1 FHFAASKELTQA
13 VIDAKS
19 IAIAYETVEAA
30 DGSLPLLIPMSEVA
44 GRMAAQEGAVFLE
57 KSNGGLGILL
67 GGIPGVEPAKV
78 LVLGGGVVGVNAAKI
93 AAGMGADVSIMD
105 VDMTKLRYLDDILPK
120 NINTVYSSESIIRA
134 MLPTVGLI
142 IGAVLIPGADAPKL
156 IPRDMHKK
164 MRPISEMFNWGQ
176 VRVR

>member
-1 FHFAASKELTQA
+1 EFRRVLFRSTKEYPYMREDQIIFTFFHFAASKELTQA

-67 GGIPGVEPAKV
+67 GGIP
-78 LVLGGGVVGVNAAKI
+78 VVDRKSV
-93 AAGMGADVSIMD
+93 V
-105 VDMTKLRYLDDILPK
+105 
-120 NINTVYSSESIIRA
+120 
-134 MLPTVGLI
+134 
-142 IGAVLIPGADAPKL
+142 
-156 IPRDMHKK
+156 
-164 MRPISEMFNWGQ
+164 
-176 VRVR
+176 